1 MTGAAASP
9 SPVAS
14 ALPVVPVVAA
24 ALIDAMGAV
33 LIAERPAGKPLAGR
47 WEFPGGKIAAGE
59 SDLEALARELREELG
74 VDLARDARPPRH
86 LITLRHDYPDR
97 CIELRC
103 YEVQGFTGAVQPL
116 DGQRL
121 KWVAPAALDA
131 EDILEADRPFI
142 DALQRAASQRAAS
155 QREAS
160 QREAS
165 RPAAVAG

>member
-1 MTGAAASP
+1 MTSAAASP

-142 DALQRAASQRAAS
+142 EALQRETSPRRAA
-155 QREAS
+155 
-160 QREAS
+160 
-165 RPAAVAG
+165 AAG